1 MNIPDK
7 IIKSKDFL
15 ETWEFSPSEWNSYVK
30 AAKLLKKEDNIYFG
44 VAILIAGIP
53 FLMFVRNTTFLMAS
67 IFVIPFA
74 FLIPWARNKFLT
86 SYLKTTNN
94 SSTVHFYSD
103 YILVN
108 DKRINLFGDK
118 RWIKSMKIIN
128 TKNSLSLLEIE
139 IAWSTRKGDTFDEVR
154 VPIPT
159 DKMERAEGIIE
170 YYRQYKNGVFI

>member
-1 MNIPDK
+1 M
-7 IIKSKDFL
+7 SKVVTRNKEYL
-15 ETWEFSPSEWNSYVK
+15 ETWEFSPIEWNSYVK
-30 AAKLLKKEDNIYFG
+30 MAKSLKKEDNLYFG

-74 FLIPWARNKFLT
+74 FLIPWGRNKFLT
-86 SYLKTTNN
+86 SYLKTTNKT
-94 SSTVHFYSD
+94 SAVHFYAD
-103 YILVN
+103 YVLIN

-139 IAWSTRKGDTFDEVR
+139 IAWRTRKGDTFDEVR
-154 VPIPT
+154 VPIPA
-159 DKMERAEGIIE
+159 DKVERAEGIIE
-170 YYRQYKNGVFI
+170 FYRQYKNGVFI